1 MTECRELFMDN
12 IEDIKMKLWLGTDGI
27 GGDLGRKARHQFL
40 KNPILEF
47 MRNA

>member
-1 MTECRELFMDN
+1 MTECRELFMDH
-12 IEDIKMKLWLGTDGI
+12 IEDIKMRLWLGTNGK

-40 KNPILEF
+40 KNRILGF